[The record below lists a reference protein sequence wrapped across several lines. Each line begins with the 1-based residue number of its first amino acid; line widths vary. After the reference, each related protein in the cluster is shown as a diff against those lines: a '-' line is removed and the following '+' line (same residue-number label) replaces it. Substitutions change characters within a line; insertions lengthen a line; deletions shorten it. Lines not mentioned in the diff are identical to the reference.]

1 MVTVVEGCPDEGCY
15 DTRWLMGL
23 WSTSLHR
30 DPVGEQKGGLIYQG
44 LRGKGVEESSGDGC
58 LSL

>member
-1 MVTVVEGCPDEGCY
+1 VEGCPDEGCY

-30 DPVGEQKGGLIYQG
+30 DPVGEQEAGLIYQG